1 MRKPTIS
8 VRLLQ
13 IGGAGVISDP
23 ENDIGGPAV
32 VNRRWRLLAPLV
44 VLVVVALVPAVAS
57 AAPPTPVST
66 TACGGPLTIDPSPT
80 TDDPYLVDYKF
91 HCSEDITAYSVIVTR
106 RVSDFDGTVDD
117 FDSNPQVFDP
127 AGAPS
132 ATTAVSCSGVIPGNG
147 INCNAG
153 AGGVVSAWNNV
164 QGSFDLVEPYC
175 KYLPSGAK
183 PGTLAA
189 PQAVVNLIVTNT
201 TGAQNGPVRLAL
213 SAACRKVADYVPF
226 RKATKPKPKKTKP
239 KQSKKTKKSTRN
251 ALRHS

>member
-1 MRKPTIS
+1 M
-8 VRLLQ
+8 
-13 IGGAGVISDP
+13 
-23 ENDIGGPAV
+23 
-32 VNRRWRLLAPLV
+32 
-44 VLVVVALVPAVAS
+44 
-57 AAPPTPVST
+57 
-66 TACGGPLTIDPSPT
+66 
-80 TDDPYLVDYKF
+80 
-91 HCSEDITAYSVIVTR
+91 
-106 RVSDFDGTVDD
+106 DD

-132 ATTAVSCSGVIPGNG
+132 ATTAVSCSGVMPGNG

-201 TGAQNGPVRLAL
+201 TGAQNGPVRLVL

-226 RKATKPKPKKTKP
+226 PKVTTKTTKPKPKKTKP
-239 KQSKKTKKSTRN
+239 KKSKKTKKTKKSTRN
-251 ALRHS
+251 ARRHS